1 MAPSGA
7 RKPQTAF
14 WVVGRTTF
22 LNYDITIMEITID
35 TLISL
40 AGLLLGGGG
49 GAFFTWR
56 YMRRKAKAEAEK
68 EEAEA
73 KNAAMEAVKNMQEAY
88 EKMFE
93 NVNKYLDDA
102 SVKVDGMRKERDYY
116 KQRME
121 ETQEKFD
128 KFNRTVMEWKQ
139 NTDDTIDDLKRKVAR
154 NGRQIDAMRPFMCGD
169 MNCKKRLLVTV
180 SDAEELERTIRNE
193 GKKEIEPY
201 NDGHNS

>member
-1 MAPSGA
+1 
-7 RKPQTAF
+7 
-14 WVVGRTTF
+14 
-22 LNYDITIMEITID
+22 MEITID

-169 MNCKKRLLVTV
+169 LNCKKRVLVTV

-193 GKKEIEPY
+193 GKKEIESY

>member
-1 MAPSGA
+1 
-7 RKPQTAF
+7 
-14 WVVGRTTF
+14 
-22 LNYDITIMEITID
+22 MEITLEAI
-35 TLISL
+35 ISL
-40 AGLLLGGGG
+40 IGLFIGGGG

-56 YMRRKAKAEAEK
+56 WMSRKAKAEAEK

-73 KNAAMEAVKNMQEAY
+73 KNAAMDAVKNMQEAY

-102 SVKVDGMRKERDYY
+102 TIKVDGMRKERDYY
-116 KQRME
+116 QQRME

-154 NGRQIDAMRPFMCGD
+154 NGRQIDAMRPFMCGRLD
-169 MNCKKRLLVTV
+169 CTMRQHVVISDDGVIKTKRPTAKKK
-180 SDAEELERTIRNE
+180 DDEHLEGIIPDT
-193 GKKEIEPY
+193 GKVF
-201 NDGHNS
+201 

>member
-1 MAPSGA
+1 
-7 RKPQTAF
+7 
-14 WVVGRTTF
+14 
-22 LNYDITIMEITID
+22 MEITID

-169 MNCKKRLLVTV
+169 LNCKKRVLVTV

-193 GKKEIEPY
+193 GKKDMEPY
-201 NDGHNS
+201 NDGQNS

>member
-1 MAPSGA
+1 
-7 RKPQTAF
+7 
-14 WVVGRTTF
+14 
-22 LNYDITIMEITID
+22 MEITID

-169 MNCKKRLLVTV
+169 LNCKKRVLVTV
-180 SDAEELERTIRNE
+180 SDAEELEKTIRNG

>member
-1 MAPSGA
+1 
-7 RKPQTAF
+7 
-14 WVVGRTTF
+14 
-22 LNYDITIMEITID
+22 MEITID

-40 AGLLLGGGG
+40 AGLLLGGSG

-56 YMRRKAKAEAEK
+56 YMRRKARAEAEK

-116 KQRME
+116 KQRMD

-128 KFNRTVMEWKQ
+128 KFNRTVVEWKQ
-139 NTDDTIDDLKRKVAR
+139 NTDDTIDELKRKVAR

-169 MNCKKRLLVTV
+169 LKCKKRVLVTV

-201 NDGHNS
+201 NDGQNS

>member
-1 MAPSGA
+1 
-7 RKPQTAF
+7 
-14 WVVGRTTF
+14 
-22 LNYDITIMEITID
+22 MEITID

-169 MNCKKRLLVTV
+169 LNCKKRVLVTV

-201 NDGHNS
+201 NDDGQN